1 MDSEWDKNIVRVLI
15 GSIRSNIAHSDT
27 KSALALEMKHEKKR
41 FKELICHPQYGLC
54 VYVIMDKFVVLRSDD
69 IDMEESV
76 EAFILYLKSG
86 ETTRQEER
94 IQLDNK
100 LLSDILHSMDSE
112 WDKNIVRVL
121 IGSTRSRQEITNLGI
136 DSHNIAQVTNKVISI
151 VNERGNAI
159 LTATYMVNLRLEDKI
174 KSVDNQIIQKQRMVR
189 QKGLDWEKYQ
199 SDELEEKID
208 SLAERKKVLKTL
220 RTLQAKIRKH
230 FLIK

>member
-27 KSALALEMKHEKKR
+27 KSTLALEMKHEKKR

-69 IDMEESV
+69 IDMEEFV

-100 LLSDILHSMDSE
+100 LLVIFCIQWIQNGTKIL
-112 WDKNIVRVL
+112 
-121 IGSTRSRQEITNLGI
+121 
-136 DSHNIAQVTNKVISI
+136 
-151 VNERGNAI
+151 
-159 LTATYMVNLRLEDKI
+159 
-174 KSVDNQIIQKQRMVR
+174 
-189 QKGLDWEKYQ
+189 
-199 SDELEEKID
+199 
-208 SLAERKKVLKTL
+208 
-220 RTLQAKIRKH
+220 
-230 FLIK
+230 